1 MKKTIIFD
9 FDGVIHKGYDGY
21 RDGSIYG
28 EIDYELLDFI
38 KQLLPKYYI
47 CICSNRPK
55 QQIIDFMNNLNYN
68 ELEFVDAENNL
79 PFFNEEGKIGVS
91 NYKIAGIVYIDDRG
105 YKYSTFDKMVKDLDY
120 IFSKGDR

>member
-28 EIDYELLDFI
+28 EIDLELLDFI
-38 KQLLPKYYI
+38 KSLLDKYYI

-55 QQIIDFMNNLNYN
+55 QQIIDFMNDMCYN
-68 ELEFVDAENNL
+68 ELEFVDGETNL

-91 NYKIAGIVYIDDRG
+91 NSKIAGIVYIDDRG
-105 YKYSTFDKMVKDLDY
+105 YRYSNFDKMKKDLSY
-120 IFSKGDR
+120 IFDKGEE

>member
-1 MKKTIIFD
+1 MKKTIVFD

-28 EIDYELLDFI
+28 EIDLELLDFI
-38 KQLLPKYYI
+38 KSMFDKYYI

-55 QQIIDFMNNLNYN
+55 QQIIDFMNNLCYN
-68 ELEFVDAENNL
+68 ELEFVDGETNL

-91 NYKIAGIVYIDDRG
+91 NSKIAGIIYIDDRG
-105 YKYSTFDKMVKDLDY
+105 YRYSNFDKMKKDLSY
-120 IFSKGDR
+120 IFDKGDE